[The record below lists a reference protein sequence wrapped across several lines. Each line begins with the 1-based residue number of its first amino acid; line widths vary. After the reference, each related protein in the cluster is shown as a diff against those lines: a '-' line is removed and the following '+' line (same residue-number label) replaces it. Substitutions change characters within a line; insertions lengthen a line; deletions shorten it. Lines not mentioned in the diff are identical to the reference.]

1 MWMAWGPELTFFC
14 NEAYRRDTLGEKYPW
29 ALGKPASVVWA
40 EIWDDIGPR
49 IDSVMT
55 TGQATWDESLM
66 LFLERSGYT
75 EETFHTF
82 SYSPIFDDHGVIAGM
97 LCVVK
102 EDTEEVVAHR
112 RMQTLRDLGSRRTS
126 NLTEAET
133 ISTACDELAESP
145 EDLPFSLVYLFEADG
160 ATARRVGSVG
170 FDGPHPAAPDHLLV
184 ADPDAVWPVAR
195 AVDGEPVTVDHL
207 EERFFDLPRGSWDV
221 SPRQALVVPLAASAG
236 GRPYGFQVFGL
247 NRFRPLDDGY
257 RDFCDLIAGQLAASL
272 TDARAYEFERGRAET
287 LAELDQAKT
296 DFFTNVSHE
305 FRTPLTLLLGPA
317 EDALSDDTDPLAGQ
331 QRDRVEVV
339 LRNGQ
344 RLLKLVNTLLDFS
357 RLESGRVEARFEP
370 VDLGQHT
377 RELTSMF
384 EAATE
389 RLGLSLT
396 LDAQPLPEPV
406 YVDRDLWAKVVLNLL
421 SNALKFT
428 FEGGI
433 TVRVAPVHGGAEL
446 SVTDTGTGIPE
457 HELEHLFE
465 RFHRV
470 SGAQSRSHEGSG
482 IGLALVSELVDL
494 HGGAVSARS
503 VLGEGS
509 TFVVTLPFGHSHLP
523 ADQVA
528 GPRPAPSSAV
538 TAAAEGFLAET
549 THWLDPDPADL
560 SVPAGD
566 TGAGRPRIL
575 VVDDNAD
582 IREYVAGLLAPT
594 TWCRPLSTA
603 STGWS
608 RPAPCRPTWC

>member
-1 MWMAWGPELTFFC
+1 MTCSPSTGRRPRSGTSTTWPRSLESVVRLVLTSRFSMWMAWGPELTFFC

-29 ALGKPASVVWA
+29 ALGKPASVVWS

-49 IDSVMT
+49 IDTVMT

-133 ISTACDELAESP
+133 ISTACDELADEP
-145 EDLPFSLVYLFEADG
+145 GGPAVLAGLPLRRGRRHGPAGRQRRLRRPAPG
-160 ATARRVGSVG
+160 RARRPAGGGPGRGLAGGPCRRRRAGDRRPASRSGSSTCRAAPG
-170 FDGPHPAAPDHLLV
+170 TSARRRPSWCRSPPAPAA
-184 ADPDAVWPVAR
+184 A
-195 AVDGEPVTVDHL
+195 
-207 EERFFDLPRGSWDV
+207 
-221 SPRQALVVPLAASAG
+221 
-236 GRPYGFQVFGL
+236 PYGFQVFGL

-317 EDALSDDTDPLAGQ
+317 EDALSDDAEPLAGR
-331 QRDRVEVV
+331 QRDRVEVI

-370 VDLGQHT
+370 VDLAQLHPRAGQHV
-377 RELTSMF
+377 R
-384 EAATE
+384 
-389 RLGLSLT
+389 
-396 LDAQPLPEPV
+396 
-406 YVDRDLWAKVVLNLL
+406 DRRRTA
-421 SNALKFT
+421 
-428 FEGGI
+428 
-433 TVRVAPVHGGAEL
+433 
-446 SVTDTGTGIPE
+446 
-457 HELEHLFE
+457 
-465 RFHRV
+465 
-470 SGAQSRSHEGSG
+470 
-482 IGLALVSELVDL
+482 
-494 HGGAVSARS
+494 GAVADPRLRS
-503 VLGEGS
+503 RCRSPCTS
-509 TFVVTLPFGHSHLP
+509 TATC
-523 ADQVA
+523 
-528 GPRPAPSSAV
+528 GPRSSS
-538 TAAAEGFLAET
+538 TCC
-549 THWLDPDPADL
+549 
-560 SVPAGD
+560 
-566 TGAGRPRIL
+566 
-575 VVDDNAD
+575 
-582 IREYVAGLLAPT
+582 PT
-594 TWCRPLSTA
+594 P
-603 STGWS
+603 
-608 RPAPCRPTWC
+608 